1 MPIRS
6 TPRVLALPTAPYGAA
21 TLVAGPTKANPVVP
35 SRCVLPICNPFL
47 RVEVARRTTSTLNSV
62 GAFGGLVT
70 NGCRGRG
77 FGFMGSDHGDQ
88 MSLNGTAVA
97 SDGHELVEGRHR
109 SHCRD
114 GRVGRLDPEERPS
127 K

>member
-1 MPIRS
+1 MKSPRCQTRPMGAS
-6 TPRVLALPTAPYGAA
+6 TF
-21 TLVAGPTKANPVVP
+21 VARPTKAKAVVP

-62 GAFGGLVT
+62 GAFEGLVT

-77 FGFMGSDHGDQ
+77 FGFLGSDHGDQ
-88 MSLNGTAVA
+88 MSFNGTAVA

-109 SHCRD
+109 SHRRD
-114 GRVGRLDPEERPS
+114 GRVGRLDPKERPPQ